1 MRKLTHITKGF
12 LLIFA
17 FACTLNLVAQT
28 EEGTIKVQTNESIK
42 RLIAKKRAANKKR
55 TQIMGYKIQ
64 LFFGSEQNAIA
75 IRKKFSEVFPDI
87 PTERLLHSPY
97 WKVWVGSYKTKL
109 EADRALAE
117 VKEGFPGAIRI
128 NTKVRE

>member
-1 MRKLTHITKGF
+1 MRKLTYKNQGW

-17 FACTLNLVAQT
+17 LICSLNLVAQT
-28 EEGTIKVQTNESIK
+28 EEGTIKVQSNQRVK
-42 RLIAKKRAANKKR
+42 QLVAKKRAFNKNQKF
-55 TQIMGYKIQ
+55 IKGYKIQ

-75 IRKKFSEVFPDI
+75 IRKKFGEVFPDI

-117 VKEGFPGAIRI
+117 IKDGFPGAIRV
-128 NTKVRE
+128 NAKVPN